1 MLYNYSM
8 TEKEE
13 KVEEKCMTDKEME
26 EKVRKIAEKCI
37 KDNKIIFDALAK
49 I

>member
-13 KVEEKCMTDKEME
+13 KVEEKYMTDKE
-26 EKVRKIAEKCI
+26 RKKRSGR
-37 KDNKIIFDALAK
+37 
-49 I
+49 

>member
-1 MLYNYSM
+1 M
-8 TEKEE
+8 TKKEE

-49 I
+49 L

>member
-26 EKVRKIAEKCI
+26 EKSIRKIAK
-37 KDNKIIFDALAK
+37 NA
-49 I
+49 